1 MMNVVA
7 LCQLVVWVPVA
18 ILLATS
24 RATGAET
31 LHPVEECP
39 KSEPACVLMDLNL
52 IWPGEQSGDLAR
64 HPIVIAEKYF
74 ESRFIPHFLLGVTG
88 RLNGSE
94 PKQFQLFLRQ
104 NTGDLQCSDFVAA
117 AVGLSANQGG
127 IILTDK
133 GILELVDMPLQL
145 GCSHCVALINKEDLK
160 VSYKISR
167 SWDQGMWNGRFVFQE
182 NGDVYWKT
190 EAACIDATS
199 PGRFKAV
206 DSERCVGPDLAQA
219 DARAVKRVRDAGV
232 FDGEYVNERLEYDLY
247 ELKDAPFFVY
257 VWGVACT

>member
-1 MMNVVA
+1 MNVVR
-7 LCQLVVWVPVA
+7 LCQLAVWVPLG
-18 ILLATS
+18 ILLAAS

-31 LHPVEECP
+31 LHPLEECP

-52 IWPGEQSGDLAR
+52 VWPGKQSGDLAR

-74 ESRFIPHFLLGVTG
+74 ESRFIPHFLLAVTG

-94 PKQFQLFLRQ
+94 PKQFQLFLRHA
-104 NTGDLQCSDFVAA
+104 GVEMDCSDFYVA
-117 AVGLSANQGG
+117 AVGFSANQGG
-127 IILTDK
+127 IIVTDK
-133 GILELVDMPLQL
+133 GILELVDTPLQL
-145 GCSHCVALINKEDLK
+145 GCNHCVALIDKEDLK

-167 SWDQGMWNGRFVFQE
+167 SWDQGLWNGQFVFQK
-182 NGDVYWKT
+182 NGGVYWKT
-190 EAACIDATS
+190 ETACIDATS
-199 PGRFKAV
+199 PGRFKTV
-206 DSERCVGPDLAQA
+206 DSKRCVGPDLVRA
-219 DARAVKRVRDAGV
+219 DARMIKRVRDAGV

>member
-7 LCQLVVWVPVA
+7 LCQLAVWVPVA
-18 ILLATS
+18 ILLAAS

-31 LHPVEECP
+31 LHPLEECP

-74 ESRFIPHFLLGVTG
+74 ESRFTPHFLLAVTG

-94 PKQFQLFLRQ
+94 PRQFQLFLRQ
-104 NTGDLQCSDFVAA
+104 YTGDLRCSDFVAA
-117 AVGLSANQGG
+117 AVGHSADQGG

-145 GCSHCVALINKEDLK
+145 GCSHCVALVNKEDLK

-167 SWDQGMWNGRFVFQE
+167 SWDQGLWNGRFVFQA
-182 NGDVYWKT
+182 NGHVYWKT
-190 EAACIDATS
+190 ETACIDTTS